1 MMRPETDTG
10 GFEMKSTSLRLQK
23 ILRPGV
29 LPAWRP
35 LLAMAGALLILAQAA
50 LAEPVDLDEYLDLV
64 VENSRAL
71 KLADRD
77 RSMARARKREATS
90 AALPHIVAEAGYVRN
105 FTDTYMYV
113 DPSALGSGEDNGDV
127 DGEEGN
133 GSGEDVKLKINRSNE
148 FSAGAALSQVIFNPS
163 VFYAIKGAKQY
174 EELTDFVYD
183 SSYQNIITQAKRL
196 FYQGVLLEKVW
207 EVRVSAEDSAHDNY
221 LDIKKKYDNGMV
233 SEFQLLQAEVR
244 WKNAIPD
251 TSQARRDYELVL
263 NNLKTLAGIPV
274 REDLS
279 LLVSMDDYPE
289 LPDSLDLEAVLARR
303 PDYNSLL
310 IEEKLNETSVK
321 ANKSAYFPTLNGSL
335 LGAYSAQSDEWE
347 LEQDNTVWSGS
358 LTLSLPLFLGGSTR
372 ARVQQAR
379 IGLEKSQLRVAQARD
394 DIYNEIA
401 SIYLWMKEA
410 RGRIESAEAT
420 LRSAERAFS
429 IAETTSRSG
438 LTTQLELKDAR
449 LGLDEAS
456 LNRYLA
462 IYDYLAAYFEWE
474 RATGEIGS
482 VLPAGN

>member
-1 MMRPETDTG
+1 
-10 GFEMKSTSLRLQK
+10 MKRTFLTPRTP
-23 ILRPGV
+23 RMPGSFMIWKRV
-29 LPAWRP
+29 LAKPV
-35 LLAMAGALLILAQAA
+35 LAMMGILLILSQAA
-50 LAEPVDLDEYLDLV
+50 LAEPVDLDEYLELV

-77 RSMARARKREATS
+77 RSMAQARKREATS
-90 AALPHIVAEAGYVRN
+90 AALPHVFAEAGYVRN

-113 DPSALGSGEDNGDV
+113 DPGALGGGEDNGENG
-127 DGEEGN
+127 GEEGN
-133 GSGEDVKLKINRSNE
+133 GGSEDLKLKVNRSNE
-148 FSAGAALSQVIFNPS
+148 FSAGAFLNQVIFNPS

-174 EELTDFVYD
+174 EQLTDFVYD
-183 SSYQNIITQAKRL
+183 ASYQTIITEAKRL
-196 FYQGVLLEKVW
+196 FYQGVLFEKVW

-221 LDIKKKYDNGMV
+221 LDVKKKYDNGMV

-244 WKNAIPD
+244 WKNSVPD
-251 TSQARRDYELVL
+251 TAQARRNYELVL

-274 REDLS
+274 REELS

-289 LPDSLDLEAVLARR
+289 LPDSLDLDAVLARR
-303 PDYNSLL
+303 PDYNTLL
-310 IEEKLNETSVK
+310 MEEKLNETNIK
-321 ANKSAYFPTLNGSL
+321 ANKSAYYPTLNGSL
-335 LGAYSAQSDEWE
+335 FGAYSAQSDEWE
-347 LEQDNTVWSGS
+347 FEQDNTVWSGS
-358 LTLSLPLFLGGSTR
+358 LTLSIPLFLGGSTR

-401 SIYLWMKEA
+401 NLYLWLRES

-438 LTTQLELKDAR
+438 MTTQLELKDAR
-449 LGLDEAS
+449 LDLDEAS

-474 RATGEIGS
+474 RATGEIESILSQGD
-482 VLPAGN
+482 